1 MGAMINMKRTF
12 LISAIALLLVIAA
25 LFLVF
30 GWPGAGKLA
39 PEYQASQN
47 PQNFAVYTIH
57 SGDTLWQIAK
67 DYAPADMDLREYIY
81 ILEQN
86 NPNVLQPQ
94 AKLMPGD
101 KILILMLPAEEKE
114 VVTNA

>member
-1 MGAMINMKRTF
+1 MRRI
-12 LISAIALLLVIAA
+12 LIISTIVLLLAIAAA

-47 PQNFAVYTIH
+47 PKNFAVYTIYP
-57 SGDTLWQIAK
+57 GDTLWSIAE

-86 NPNVLQPQ
+86 NPDVLQP
-94 AKLMPGD
+94 KSNLMPGD
-101 KILILMLPAEEKE
+101 KILIYLLPANNGE
-114 VVTNA
+114 VKTNV